1 MREPIKLMN
10 MCMVTAPDGK
20 VLVQNRKKGDYDGL
34 TFPGG
39 KVEPGESLIDSVV
52 REVQEETGLTICDP
66 KLCGISN
73 WYYEDGVRNM
83 VLLYKTNMYS
93 GKLRD
98 SSEGHMEWL
107 TVEELLA
114 GNCAF
119 ATDDMLRVFFEDD
132 ITEMWYHNSPDSWE
146 RTLH

>member
-1 MREPIKLMN
+1 MTEPIKLMN
-10 MCMVTAPDGK
+10 MCMVVAPDGR
-20 VLVQNRKKGDYDGL
+20 VLVQNRKKGNYDGL

-39 KVEPGESLIDSVV
+39 KIEPGESLTDSVI
-52 REVQEETGLTICDP
+52 REVWEETGLTISHP
-66 KLCGISN
+66 RLCGISN

-83 VLLYKTNMYS
+83 VLMYKTTEYS
-93 GKLRD
+93 GQLRN
-98 SSEGHMEWL
+98 SAEGEMAWL

-132 ITEMWYHNSPDSWE
+132 LSEMWYHNSPTSWE
-146 RTLH
+146 RTIV